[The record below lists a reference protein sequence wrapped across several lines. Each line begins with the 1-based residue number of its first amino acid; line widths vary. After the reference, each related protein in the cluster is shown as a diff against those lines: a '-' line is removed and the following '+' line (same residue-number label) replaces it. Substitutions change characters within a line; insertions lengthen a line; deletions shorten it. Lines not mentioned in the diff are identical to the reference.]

1 MKRFPKALYY
11 MSLANLFFFLGNS
24 FFILLPIFLKDL
36 GASES
41 YIGLVNNIDKFLI
54 IIASVTIGAIIHRWD
69 RILLL
74 RAGYAL
80 LVITFLLYLFV
91 SSAGWTIAPIRILHG
106 IGFSLAMILGTSVIF
121 DMITP
126 DRAAEA
132 IGIYG
137 MTAAISNA
145 VSPAV
150 GEILLR
156 RGVSHYVLFIIS
168 AVLVA
173 GSLVLSFMMP
183 RRPETHRAL
192 PHASQGFSG
201 LYRSGEYRTYAIVTL
216 VFGGGFGIIITY
228 LPNFI
233 RSASG
238 LSYSYFFVVYIAVL
252 MIIRLAFIRIVGR
265 ADIRL
270 LLAGALVFGA
280 VMNVSFNLPLSMGL
294 LTFTGIM
301 YGISHG
307 ILYPLLNAHVVGMV
321 AEGDR
326 GRSNALFTATFNGG
340 MMLFAYVFG
349 FIIDATGTYRIAFNA
364 CACAFVIAAGLLVLR
379 RTGTGTGPA

>member
-1 MKRFPKALYY
+1 MKRFPKVFYY
-11 MSLANLFFFLGNS
+11 MSLANLLFFLGNS
-24 FFILLPIFLKDL
+24 FFILLPIFLKNL

-41 YIGLVNNIDKFLI
+41 YIGFMNNVDKVLI
-54 IIASVTIGAIIHRWD
+54 IISSVIIGAIINKWD

-74 RAGYAL
+74 RVGYAL
-80 LVITFLLYLFV
+80 LVVTFMLYLLV
-91 SSAGWTIAPIRILHG
+91 SSIAWTIAPIRILHG
-106 IGFSLAMILGTSVIF
+106 IGFSLVLILGTTVIF
-121 DMITP
+121 DMISP

-132 IGIYG
+132 IGIFG
-137 MTAAISNA
+137 VTGAISLA
-145 VSPAV
+145 VSPVV

-168 AVLVA
+168 AALVT
-173 GSLVLSFMMP
+173 GSLILSFMLP
-183 RRPETHRAL
+183 RRSETRSAL
-192 PHASQGFSG
+192 PLESKGFFG
-201 LYRSGEYRTYAIVTL
+201 LYHSGEYRTYTIVTL
-216 VFGGGFGIIITY
+216 IFGGGFGIIITY

-238 LSYSYFFVVYIAVL
+238 YSYSYFFVVYIAVL
-252 MIIRLAFIRIVGR
+252 MIIRLAFIRIFMR
-265 ADIRL
+265 ADVRL
-270 LLAGALVFGA
+270 LLAGALVAGA

-294 LTFTGIM
+294 LTFTGIL

-307 ILYPLLNAHVVGMV
+307 VLYPLLNVQMVGMV

-326 GRSNALFTATFNGG
+326 GRSNALFTAAFNGG
-340 MMLFAYVFG
+340 VMLFAFVFG

-379 RTGTGTGPA
+379 RTDAGPA